1 MTYTK
6 PELVLLADAR
16 LAIQSNDPDMSKVAP
31 LAEIGTSHDTGS
43 AYEDD
48 E

>member
-16 LAIQSNDPDMSKVAP
+16 LAIQSTDPDTSKVALP
-31 LAEIGTSHDTGS
+31 AEIGSSHDTGS
-43 AYEDD
+43 AYEAD